1 MSVRVAERVG
11 EARPRRAKRP
21 ELLRIVRP
29 LGFLVGLL
37 VVWQLVTALGRVE
50 AYLLPAPSLIVE
62 AIWADLRSGALLNNG
77 GVTLYEAVLGFVL
90 GSLAGFVLGVLISQS
105 RALEDTIYPFIVALQ
120 AMPRVALAPLLI
132 VWLGFGAESKVVIAA
147 LLAMFPLLVS
157 VIVGLKSVEPER
169 LELMAALAASRWQ
182 TLWMVRLPGALPVI
196 FAGLEVGMVFSVV
209 GATVGEL
216 SGAKAGLMYLIQ
228 YRSFSMD
235 TPGIFSAL
243 VALSLMGLALAT
255 LIRALGRRVVFWQA
269 RENPAGV

>member
-11 EARPRRAKRP
+11 VDRPRRAKRP
-21 ELLRIVRP
+21 ELLRVARP
-29 LGFLVGLL
+29 LGFFVGLL

-62 AIWADLRSGALLNNG
+62 AMWADLRSGALLNNG
-77 GVTLYEAVLGFVL
+77 GVTLYEAVL
-90 GSLAGFVLGVLISQS
+90 GFVLGVLISQS

-182 TLWMVRLPGALPVI
+182 TLWMMRLPGALPVI